1 MWEQALTGL
10 QEAYKPQIE
19 QTQQA
24 TAYDISQAYANY
36 KKSQLSLMRNRYL
49 GSGYK
54 TQQMENLESAYGAS
68 YLQSK
73 AKEAQS
79 LYETQSAFGKDVAAL
94 ESQFAEYGE
103 KLAALDKA
111 IYEYAGADINKARLG
126 LDEGGLGHYELGA
139 LTGAGKSFY
148 DEQLTRITKGGAEP
162 TQSFDDWLLEQ
173 EYDDLY
179 EFYTSD
185 PQRIKMLLG
194 GEEVADSE
202 YTSDEKFRAESDR
215 LQREYEKRIGAVS
228 DKKFSSY
235 EEKQAYYSEQIAFDD
250 LKKSIDAGLKDPDS
264 QGPLRN
270 MQKILRP
277 IMKKETGSSSVVTL
291 GGTRDKPVINID
303 ASLGDQEPD
312 KIRRL
317 KEAGFVLTPKSTHIR
332 EGVGPNA
339 TWREGVTYDVKWSG
353 TQKEL
358 ESLLANLYNI
368 KA

>member
-1 MWEQALTGL
+1 
-10 QEAYKPQIE
+10 
-19 QTQQA
+19 
-24 TAYDISQAYANY
+24 
-36 KKSQLSLMRNRYL
+36 MRIRYL

-54 TQQMENLESAYGAS
+54 TQQMGNLESAYGAS

-79 LYETQSAFGKDVAAL
+79 LSETQSAFSKDVATL

-139 LTGAGKSFY
+139 LTDTGKSFY
-148 DEQLTRITKGGAEP
+148 DEQLTKITKGGDNP
-162 TQSFDDWLLEQ
+162 SQSFDDWLLEQ

-202 YTSDEKFRAESDR
+202 YTKDEQYRAEAER

-235 EEKQAYYSEQIAFDD
+235 EEKQAYYTKQIAFDD
-250 LKKSIDAGLKDPDS
+250 LKKRIDAGLKDPDPS
-264 QGPLRN
+264 PVRAYENLS
-270 MQKILRP
+270 KILRP
-277 IMKKETGSSSVVTL
+277 IIKKETGWNAVIDMT
-291 GGTRDKPVINID
+291 GTKDNPIIYID
-303 ASLGDQEPD
+303 SYLSDYDTE
-312 KIRRL
+312 KIRHL
-317 KEAGFVLTPKSTHIR
+317 EEAGFVLTPKTIHIQ
-332 EGVGPNA
+332 ETAGVHPTYRDGIA
-339 TWREGVTYDVKWSG
+339 YDVKWSG